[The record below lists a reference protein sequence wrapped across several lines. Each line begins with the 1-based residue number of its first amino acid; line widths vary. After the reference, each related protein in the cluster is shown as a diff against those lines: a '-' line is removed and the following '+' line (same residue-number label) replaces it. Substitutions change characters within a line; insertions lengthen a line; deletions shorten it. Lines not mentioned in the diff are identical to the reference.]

1 MVHMNR
7 STSKKLLLSL
17 AAVGVAAAIAG
28 LGTFATFT
36 SSTSAS
42 QAISSG
48 TVSITL
54 GAAGGTANRL
64 TIGASGLVPGD
75 TIQRR
80 VQLTNPSGDQALAS
94 ITLTTTATPSNVLT
108 TDATNGLQMKIEK
121 CAGALGWHETVSG
134 SVYTYT
140 CDQSSQ
146 GDNAGTRTTVLAQ
159 RAIIGTTLS
168 LSSMSALAA
177 NNTDDMVVT
186 ASLPSTADN
195 TFQTL
200 SSTVTYT
207 FNATQRNGTS
217 Q

>member
-1 MVHMNR
+1 MTR

-17 AAVGVAAAIAG
+17 AAVGVAAGIAG

-36 SSTSAS
+36 SSTNAS
-42 QAISSG
+42 EAISSG
-48 TVSITL
+48 TVSINL
-54 GAAGGTANRL
+54 GTAGGSANRL

-80 VQLTNPSGDQALAS
+80 VQLTNPSGNQALAS

-121 CAGALGWHETVSG
+121 CAGTLGWHETVNG
-134 SVYTYT
+134 SVYAYT
-140 CDQSSQ
+140 CDQSSP
-146 GDNAGTRTTVLAQ
+146 GDNAGARTTVLAQ
-159 RAIIGTTLS
+159 RAIIGSTLS
-168 LSSMSALAA
+168 LSNMSALAA
-177 NNTDDMVVT
+177 NSSDDMVVT
-186 ASLPSTADN
+186 VSLPSTADN

>member
-1 MVHMNR
+1 MTR

-17 AAVGVAAAIAG
+17 AAVGVAAGIAG

-36 SSTSAS
+36 SSTNAS
-42 QAISSG
+42 EAISSG
-48 TVSITL
+48 TVSINL
-54 GAAGGTANRL
+54 GTAGGSANRL

-80 VQLTNPSGDQALAS
+80 VQLTNPSGNQALAS

-121 CAGALGWHETVSG
+121 CAGTLGWHETVNG

-140 CDQSSQ
+140 CDQSSP
-146 GDNAGTRTTVLAQ
+146 GDNAGARTTVLAQ
-159 RAIIGTTLS
+159 RAIIGSTLS
-168 LSSMSALAA
+168 LSNMSALAA
-177 NNTDDMVVT
+177 NSSDDMVVT
-186 ASLPSTADN
+186 VSLPSTADN

>member
-1 MVHMNR
+1 VTR

-17 AAVGVAAAIAG
+17 AAVGVAAGIAG

-36 SSTSAS
+36 SSTNAS
-42 QAISSG
+42 EAISSG
-48 TVSITL
+48 TVSINL
-54 GAAGGTANRL
+54 GTAGGSANRL

-80 VQLTNPSGDQALAS
+80 VQLTNPSGNQALAS

-121 CAGALGWHETVSG
+121 CAGTLGWHETVNG

-140 CDQSSQ
+140 CDQSSP
-146 GDNAGTRTTVLAQ
+146 GDNAGARTTVLAQ
-159 RAIIGTTLS
+159 RAIIGSTLS
-168 LSSMSALAA
+168 LSNMSALAA
-177 NNTDDMVVT
+177 NSSDDMVVT
-186 ASLPSTADN
+186 VSLPSTADN